1 MGPLAGPGELW
12 HPSRTMLTRKARYV
26 LFDMDGVL
34 LDTENFY
41 TEATQQIVARWGKT
55 FDWSLKQN
63 MVGRPAIESA
73 RYLVD
78 ALDLPITPEAYLA
91 EREGTLRARMPDAQP
106 MPGAVALTG
115 ALRERGVPMAVAT
128 SSSRE
133 FFELKTTHHQD
144 WFGGFD
150 AIIVGDD
157 PRVAHGKPAPDIF
170 LVAAGALGAPPAD
183 CLVVEDSPA
192 GVAAAHAAGMQVLAV
207 PYPGMDPA
215 RLTDADLLLE
225 SLEEA
230 RASDLL

>member
-1 MGPLAGPGELW
+1 M
-12 HPSRTMLTRKARYV
+12 MLTHKARYV

-78 ALDLPITPEAYLA
+78 ALDLPITPEEYLT
-91 EREGTLRARMPDAQP
+91 EREDGLRTRMPQAQP
-106 MPGAVALTG
+106 MPGAVALTRQ
-115 ALRERGVPMAVAT
+115 LQDRGVPMAVAT

-133 FFELKTTHHQD
+133 FFALKTTHHGD
-144 WFGGFD
+144 WFARFD
-150 AIIVGDD
+150 TIIVGDD

-170 LVAAGALGAPPAD
+170 LVAAEALGANPQD

-192 GVAAAHAAGMQVLAV
+192 GVEAAHAAQMQVLAV
-207 PYPGMDPA
+207 PYPGMNPE
-215 RLTDADLLLE
+215 RLQSADLLLE
-225 SLEEA
+225 SLEGVNA
-230 RASDLL
+230 ADLTLPA